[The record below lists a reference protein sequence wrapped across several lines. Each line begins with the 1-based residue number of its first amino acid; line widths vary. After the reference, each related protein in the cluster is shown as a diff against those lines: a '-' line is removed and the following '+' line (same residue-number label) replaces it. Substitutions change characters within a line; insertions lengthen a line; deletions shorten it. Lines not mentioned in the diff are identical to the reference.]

1 MIHSGESLI
10 GEHKALEDHRLTTHL
25 TSGKNSDSLHGDLN
39 KVRSQILVKNKQVL
53 NRNREKRRVIKEG
66 TKMTVKS
73 LEESVLLAKVTA

>member
-1 MIHSGESLI
+1 MIHSGKSLI
-10 GEHKALEDHRLTTHL
+10 GEQKSLEDRRSITNLPF
-25 TSGKNSDSLHGDLN
+25 GQNSDDLHGDLN

>member
-1 MIHSGESLI
+1 MIHSGKSLI
-10 GEHKALEDHRLTTHL
+10 SEHKALEDRRSITTL
-25 TSGKNSDSLHGDLN
+25 PFGQNSDDLHGDLN